1 MLVTRLCET
10 RDPSPWSFTYHNR
23 PPSRS
28 SSPRMSDKQ
37 FPPAPVEPD
46 WQGQYAHVPQ
56 IDSEAYPQRSSVD
69 ARNHGQNS
77 KARLATDVGHHAV
90 QSRGL
95 KASNFNQGAVS
106 SISHSPQRS
115 PSITSNSS
123 SVVKSANYTH
133 CSNPSS
139 EPFPFSKPSD
149 SSNAYYYRPQGDQIS
164 VIEPSQSDRED
175 KEQSLDQEAGYDVED
190 QDDGDGTEDRVHS
203 RHQTVAERLAAR
215 RKMKRFRL
223 THQQTRFLMSEFAK
237 QPHPDAAHR
246 ERLSREIPGLSPR
259 QVQVWFQN
267 RRAKIKRLTADD
279 RDRMIRMRAVPDD
292 FDNVQALHS
301 PYGAVHG
308 IAPVLSPSHM
318 GPTVSP
324 YPNRGSRPVVLD
336 MRRAG
341 GESYASP
348 TGLTQSFGG
357 IDIGQ
362 APPGMGHSELAL
374 TTSPLYHD
382 RYGSSASSPVASGL
396 GYRAPSSAYWN
407 SATSSIGSVSP
418 PSRSA
423 YRDSN
428 PLQGRDWGCRSVS
441 ETVQTPTGM
450 YQGQSPTTD
459 APDRQI
465 GYSNAQ
471 FDHSNPS
478 GFGGL
483 EAQTYPAQTCPG
495 ERQMETSRA

>member
-1 MLVTRLCET
+1 
-10 RDPSPWSFTYHNR
+10 
-23 PPSRS
+23 
-28 SSPRMSDKQ
+28 
-37 FPPAPVEPD
+37 
-46 WQGQYAHVPQ
+46 
-56 IDSEAYPQRSSVD
+56 
-69 ARNHGQNS
+69 
-77 KARLATDVGHHAV
+77 
-90 QSRGL
+90 
-95 KASNFNQGAVS
+95 
-106 SISHSPQRS
+106 
-115 PSITSNSS
+115 
-123 SVVKSANYTH
+123 
-133 CSNPSS
+133 
-139 EPFPFSKPSD
+139 
-149 SSNAYYYRPQGDQIS
+149 
-164 VIEPSQSDRED
+164 
-175 KEQSLDQEAGYDVED
+175 
-190 QDDGDGTEDRVHS
+190 
-203 RHQTVAERLAAR
+203 
-215 RKMKRFRL
+215 
-223 THQQTRFLMSEFAK
+223 
-237 QPHPDAAHR
+237 
-246 ERLSREIPGLSPR
+246 
-259 QVQVWFQN
+259 
-267 RRAKIKRLTADD
+267 
-279 RDRMIRMRAVPDD
+279 
-292 FDNVQALHS
+292 
-301 PYGAVHG
+301 
-308 IAPVLSPSHM
+308 M

-483 EAQTYPAQTCPG
+483 EAQTYPDLPG
-495 ERQMETSRA
+495 RASDGNVTGMRGDSSMSRGRVPAVTTEGPLSMDFGFRDSYQSNMTPPSSNYSRGGPVSASLEMATDRPLLVQGENMGEYPVPQLPAPMPASGGLSRPFPPPTSNRDPSSGSLGL